1 MNWRQKPK
9 NSTWGIDVAQLI
21 VLYDACVLYPA
32 PLRDLLMHLA
42 LTDLFQAKWSDRIHE
57 GWIRNVLVNRPDLS
71 REQLARTRTLMD
83 THVQDALVEN
93 DDVLIDTLNLPDPD
107 DRHVLA
113 AAIVAKADL
122 ILTFNLRD
130 FPAQVLQPYGIQA
143 RHPDRFIS
151 DLLSSDPD
159 NICAAVQRHRASLR
173 YPPKTITEYLEIME
187 RQGLSQ
193 TVAKLSKY
201 REVI

>member
-1 MNWRQKPK
+1 
-9 NSTWGIDVAQLI
+9 VASLI

-57 GWIRNVLVNRPDLS
+57 EWIRNVLANRPDLS
-71 REQLARTRTLMD
+71 REQLERTRTLMD

-93 DDVLIDTLNLPDPD
+93 YEALIDELYLPDPD

-113 AAIVAKADL
+113 AAITSHAAL

-130 FPAQVLQPYGIQA
+130 FPAEVLQPYDIQA

-151 DLLSSDPD
+151 DLLSSEADS
-159 NICAAVQRHRASLR
+159 ICAAVRFHRTSLR
-173 YPPKTITEYLEIME
+173 YPPKTVAEYLEIME

-193 TVAKLSKY
+193 TVARLAVY